1 MKLLDLDVSR
11 VTLDSL
17 TVSGL
22 GVLKIGKIFN
32 LYQNLNIKLYS
43 IISWLF

>member
-32 LYQNLNIKLYS
+32 
-43 IISWLF
+43 